1 MTNKSLHTHANPFGL
16 PEVIAAPLA
25 LPQAEFLT
33 VQALRQHGVLSR
45 TRIAEAINY
54 SPAKITSVVNK
65 LTKRGII
72 RETQGESA
80 STGGRRQRD
89 IAFDGEFGYVV
100 AINLDRS
107 VIEIALVNLNEQV
120 RVRRLLPVDEVP
132 TPEHTIEFICD
143 FVIDRLTQLDIPLNK
158 VFGVGMSLPVAVNT
172 QTQQL
177 FENDIFPTWAS
188 YQIESHLVDNFPYA
202 VIQLQRTVDA
212 KAFGELR
219 LGEGQEG
226 GSFVYVDAGMPPQ
239 MSIVANGTVYH
250 GGHGY
255 AGNITRLYERTYREH
270 YGEAT
275 SSSAAVDAKVLGI
288 VLASVVDL
296 LDPELILIGGAADV
310 IGHEFLAIVRSTIL
324 NLSASSAT
332 QYLQIRLASLGAEA
346 GMLGLTRQ
354 VLEGVFV
361 MEGAH

>member
-1 MTNKSLHTHANPFGL
+1 MTNKSLHTNANPFGL
-16 PEVIAAPLA
+16 PEVIAAPLT

-33 VQALRQHGVLSR
+33 VQALRQYGVLSR
-45 TRIAEAINY
+45 TKIAETINY

-72 RETQGESA
+72 RETHGESP

-100 AINLDRS
+100 AINLDLT
-107 VIEIALVNLNEQV
+107 VIEIALVNMTEQV
-120 RVRRLLPVDEVP
+120 RVRRLLPVEEFL

-177 FENDIFPTWAS
+177 FENDIFPTWAN

-212 KAFGELR
+212 MAFGELR
-219 LGEGQEG
+219 LGG
-226 GSFVYVDAGMPPQ
+226 GRDGAHFVYVDAGTPPQ
-239 MSIVANGTVYH
+239 MGIITNGAVYH
-250 GGHGY
+250 GATGY

-270 YGEAT
+270 YGADTTPDE
-275 SSSAAVDAKVLGI
+275 VDAKVLGI
-288 VLASVVDL
+288 VLANVVDL
-296 LDPELILIGGAADV
+296 LDPELILIGGAGEV
-310 IGHEFLAIVRSTIL
+310 VGHEFLAIVRSTIL
-324 NLSASSAT
+324 SLSASSTT
-332 QYLQIRLASLGAEA
+332 QHLQIRLASLGAEA

-354 VLEGVFV
+354 VLESVFV